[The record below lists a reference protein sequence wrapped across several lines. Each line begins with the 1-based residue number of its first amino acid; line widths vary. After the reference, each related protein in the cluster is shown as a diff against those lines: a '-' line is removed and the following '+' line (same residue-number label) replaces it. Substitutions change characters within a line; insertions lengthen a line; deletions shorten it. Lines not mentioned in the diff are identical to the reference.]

1 MLLDCLILRDER
13 KKNRAHECKHAEL
26 MRSQGRSFHVCVCV
40 GLAGQN
46 EKADK
51 AYTQVR
57 FLALGLDSHAAAE
70 RVLRRRVLCSLS
82 LASHQIHTK
91 KTVPTSQL
99 YTGPCPALFLSH
111 TKTFLA

>member
-1 MLLDCLILRDER
+1 
-13 KKNRAHECKHAEL
+13 
-26 MRSQGRSFHVCVCV
+26 MRSQGRSFHVCV

-57 FLALGLDSHAAAE
+57 FGFGTRLPFS
-70 RVLRRRVLCSLS
+70 RREYYVVVCCAPYHLHRIKFT
-82 LASHQIHTK
+82 Q

-99 YTGPCPALFLSH
+99 LYSLAQVLVPLFLSH